1 MINDKSQMQAT
12 KKAPSF
18 TRERFHTFLLTK
30 NLLFSHDIIKVQFM
44 NSNYYIRRRKS
55 Q

>member
-1 MINDKSQMQAT
+1 MINHKCKQS
-12 KKAPSF
+12 KKAPFF
-18 TRERFHTFLLTK
+18 TKERFHTFLLTK

-44 NSNYYIRRRKS
+44 NSNHYIRRRKS

>member
-12 KKAPSF
+12 KNAPSF
-18 TRERFHTFLLTK
+18 PRERFHTFLLTK
-30 NLLFSHDIIKVQFM
+30 DLLFSHDIIKVQFM
-44 NSNYYIRRRKS
+44 NSNHYIRRRKS